1 MKQQRRLPQRK
12 VKCQPREA
20 GFLLSFN
27 AMASP
32 CEVLVDCASKQHAQ
46 QLGQIAAMEAWRIE
60 DKYSRYQQQ
69 SVCGQLN
76 LNAGKSCNID
86 QETYLLL
93 KFADDCYQMSDGL
106 FDITSG
112 VLRKAWRFDGSDNIP
127 SQQQINQLLP
137 LIGWQK
143 TTLTEHS
150 FLMKK
155 GMEIDFGGLGK
166 EYAVDRA
173 LQLINEQT
181 DAPVLINFG
190 GDLAVNKARQNQL
203 NKSKKAKQS
212 QQAWQVGIDH
222 PSFSKDKS
230 VIVEMTT
237 GAVAT
242 SGDANR
248 FLLKAGKRYS
258 HILNVKTG
266 WPVENPPSAITVA
279 APQCIQAGFLA
290 TLALLQGENAE
301 QFLTEQEIKFW
312 AIR

>member
-1 MKQQRRLPQRK
+1 MPKKRITAAKKSQQNVARK
-12 VKCQPREA
+12 VICQPREA
-20 GFLLSFN
+20 GFLLAFN

-32 CEVLVDCASKQHAQ
+32 CEVLVDSDDKKLAQ
-46 QLGQIAAMEAWRIE
+46 KLGDIAATEAWRIE
-60 DKYSRYQQQ
+60 DKYSRYQQN

-76 LNAGKSCNID
+76 LHAGEPCYID
-86 QETYLLL
+86 NETFLLL

-112 VLRKAWRFDGSDNIP
+112 VLRKAWHFDGSDNVP
-127 SQQQINQLLP
+127 SQAQIEQLLP
-137 LIGWQK
+137 FIGWHK
-143 TTLTEHS
+143 TTLTEET
-150 FLMKK
+150 FTMQQ

-173 LQLINEQT
+173 LQLMSEHT
-181 DAPVLINFG
+181 DAPILVNFG
-190 GDLAVNKARQNQL
+190 GDLAVNKTRLVNGQA
-203 NKSKKAKQS
+203 
-212 QQAWQVGIDH
+212 QAWQVGIDH
-222 PSFSKDKS
+222 PSFSQDKS
-230 VIVEMTT
+230 VLVAMNA

-248 FLLKAGKRYS
+248 FLLKKGQRYS

-266 WPVENPPSAITVA
+266 WPVVHPPSAITVA

>member
-1 MKQQRRLPQRK
+1 MERHNQGQK
-12 VKCQPREA
+12 A
-20 GFLLSFN
+20 IGFLLSFY

-32 CEVLVDCASKQHAQ
+32 CEVLVDCENEQHAK
-46 QLGQIAAMEAWRIE
+46 QLGQIAAFEAWRIE
-60 DKYSRYQQQ
+60 DKYSRYQQK
-69 SVCGQLN
+69 SICGQLN
-76 LNAGKSCNID
+76 LNAGKPCKID

-93 KFADDCYQMSDGL
+93 KFSDECFMMSDQL

-127 SQQQINQLLP
+127 SQTQIKALLP
-137 LIGWQK
+137 FIGWQK

-181 DAPVLINFG
+181 ECPVLINFG
-190 GDLAVNKARQNQL
+190 GDLAANKARKDQQNKQL
-203 NKSKKAKQS
+203 S
-212 QQAWQVGIDH
+212 QPWQVGVDH
-222 PSFSKDKS
+222 PSFDKQQ
-230 VIVEMTT
+230 VIVSMTS

-248 FLLKAGKRYS
+248 YLLKNGKRYS

-266 WPVENPPSAITVA
+266 WPVEKPPSAITVA
-279 APQCIQAGFLA
+279 APQCIQAGFLS

>member
-1 MKQQRRLPQRK
+1 MKQKRAIQ
-12 VKCQPREA
+12 CQPREA

-32 CEVLVDCASKQHAQ
+32 CEVLVDCESKEHAQ
-46 QLGQIAAMEAWRIE
+46 QLGKIAADEAWRIE
-60 DKYSRYQQQ
+60 DKYSRYQQN

-93 KFADDCYQMSDGL
+93 KFSDDCFNMSDGL

-127 SQQQINQLLP
+127 SQAQINTLLP
-137 LIGWQK
+137 FIGWQN
-143 TTLTEHS
+143 TTLTKHA

-173 LQLINEQT
+173 LQLINEHT

-190 GDLAVNKARQNQL
+190 GDLAVNKARFIS
-203 NKSKKAKQS
+203 KSKQLT
-212 QQAWQVGIDH
+212 QPWQVGVDH
-222 PSFSKDKS
+222 PSFNKQQ
-230 VIVEMTT
+230 VIVSMTT

-248 FLLKAGKRYS
+248 FLLKAGKRFS

-279 APQCIQAGFLA
+279 APQCIQAGFLS
-290 TLALLQGENAE
+290 TLALLQGIKAE

>member
-1 MKQQRRLPQRK
+1 MRQQSKNRQ
-12 VKCQPREA
+12 VNCQPREA

-32 CEVLVDCASKQHAQ
+32 CEVLVDSKDQQHAQ
-46 QLGQIAAMEAWRIE
+46 LLGEIAADEAWRIE
-60 DKYSRYQQQ
+60 DKFSRYQHN

-76 LNAGKSCNID
+76 LNAGIPCNID
-86 QETYLLL
+86 HETYLLL

-112 VLRKAWRFDGSDNIP
+112 VLRKVWHFDGSDNIP
-127 SQQQINQLLP
+127 KQKNIAALLP
-137 LIGWQK
+137 FIGWQH
-143 TTLTEHS
+143 TQLTPNS

-166 EYAVDRA
+166 EYAVDRC
-173 LQLINEQT
+173 LQLINSHT
-181 DAPVLINFG
+181 NAPVLINFG
-190 GDLAVNKARQNQL
+190 GDLAVNKARNMQQNVSG
-203 NKSKKAKQS
+203 KSK
-212 QQAWQVGIDH
+212 QQAWQVGIEH
-222 PSFSKDKS
+222 PSFAPDKT
-230 VIVEMTT
+230 IVVTMKS

-248 FLLKAGKRYS
+248 FLVNNGKRYS
-258 HILNVKTG
+258 HVLNVKTG

-290 TLALLQGENAE
+290 TLALLQGKNAE
-301 QFLTEQEIKFW
+301 SFLTEQAIKYW

>member
-1 MKQQRRLPQRK
+1 MSKKVKAPQRK
-12 VKCQPREA
+12 VTCQPREA
-20 GFLLSFN
+20 GFLLSFH

-32 CEVLVDCASKQHAQ
+32 CEVLVDCSDKAHAL
-46 QLGQIAAMEAWRIE
+46 QLGKIAAAEAWRIE
-60 DKYSRYQQQ
+60 DKYSRYQQK

-76 LNAGKSCNID
+76 LRAGERCTID
-86 QETYLLL
+86 SETYLLL
-93 KFADDCYQMSDGL
+93 KFADECFQMSEGL

-127 SQQQINQLLP
+127 TQQQIEQLLP
-137 LIGWQK
+137 YIGWQK
-143 TTLTEHS
+143 TQLSESTFT
-150 FLMKK
+150 MQQ
-155 GMEIDFGGLGK
+155 GMEIDLGGLGK

-173 LQLINEQT
+173 LQLINAQT

-190 GDLAVNKARQNQL
+190 GDLAVNKARLYKNQP
-203 NKSKKAKQS
+203 
-212 QQAWQVGIDH
+212 AWQVGIDH

-230 VIVEMTT
+230 VLVAMTA

-248 FLLKAGKRYS
+248 FLVKDGQRYS

-266 WPVENPPSAITVA
+266 WPIENPPSAITVA
-279 APQCIQAGFLA
+279 APQCIQAGFLS

-312 AIR
+312 SIR

>member
-1 MKQQRRLPQRK
+1 MTLSKKAERK
-12 VKCQPREA
+12 VICQPRES
-20 GFLLSFN
+20 GFLLSFY

-32 CEVLVDCASKQHAQ
+32 CEVLVDTKDKRLAQ
-46 QLGQIAAMEAWRIE
+46 KLAEMAATEAWRIE
-60 DKYSRYQQQ
+60 DKYSRYQQN

-76 LNAGKSCNID
+76 LRAGECCSID
-86 QETYLLL
+86 SETYLLL
-93 KFADDCYQMSDGL
+93 KFANDCFQMSDGL

-112 VLRKAWRFDGSDNIP
+112 VLRKAWHFDGSDTIP
-127 SQQQINQLLP
+127 SQTQIDQLLP

-143 TTLTEHS
+143 TQLSEQS
-150 FLMKK
+150 FLMQK

-173 LQLINEQT
+173 LQLINNQT
-181 DAPVLINFG
+181 DVPVLINFG
-190 GDLAVNKARQNQL
+190 GDLAVNKERMVNG
-203 NKSKKAKQS
+203 KA
-212 QQAWQVGIDH
+212 QAWQVGIDH
-222 PSFSKDKS
+222 PSFYDKT
-230 VIVEMTT
+230 VIVEMTA

-248 FLLKAGKRYS
+248 FLLKDGQRYS

-301 QFLTEQEIKFW
+301 QFLTDQEIKHW
-312 AIR
+312 AIRE